1 MLDDYF
7 IVAGLVIL
15 SGLFSGLTLGMFSL
29 NISDLETKI
38 ELGDK
43 DAKSIYS
50 VRKNSFLLLCTLLL
64 GNTAVNSTLSIFLGS
79 IASGVVAG
87 FVATGLIVVIGEIL
101 PQAAFN
107 KHAMKFCARLV
118 WFVKFFQ
125 IVFYPITKPLSV
137 GLNALLG
144 DEDHAVLS
152 KREIGEIVKKQ
163 EDTPESP
170 IDEDEE
176 RIILGALSF
185 SDKLA
190 SDIAT
195 PATVCYYLNQD
206 TEINQTLLEEL
217 RTKGFSRIPIYN
229 DTPDNMVGLLY
240 VKDLITIIGDEKEY
254 TAKEIVRTTKLFKI
268 DESTKLDVL
277 FNELIKRKIHLA
289 LLYDEF
295 GCFAGIVTLED
306 IIEEILSV
314 EIVDEQDQVED
325 MQEFALK
332 KSQSRNIQQNG

>member
-1 MLDDYF
+1 MLVDYF
-7 IVAGLVIL
+7 IVTGLVIL

-29 NISDLETKI
+29 NKPDLETKI

-43 DAKSIYS
+43 DAKNIYS

-79 IASGVVAG
+79 IASGIIAG
-87 FVATGLIVVIGEIL
+87 FTATGLIVIIGEIL
-101 PQAAFN
+101 PQAVFN
-107 KHAMKFCARLV
+107 RHAMKYCAKLV
-118 WFVKFFQ
+118 WFVKIFQ
-125 IVFYPITKPLSV
+125 FIFYPITKPLS
-137 GLNALLG
+137 LALHALLG
-144 DEDHAVLS
+144 DDDQAVLS

-185 SDKLA
+185 SDKMA

-195 PATVCYYLNQD
+195 PATVCYYLNED

-217 RTKGFSRIPIYN
+217 KTKGFSRIPIYS

-240 VKDLITIIGDEKEY
+240 IKDLITIIGNEKEY
-254 TAKEIVRTTKLFKI
+254 TAKEIARKTKLFKI

-295 GCFAGIVTLED
+295 GCFSGIVTLED

-332 KSQSRNIQQNG
+332 KSQNRNKG

>member
-1 MLDDYF
+1 MLSDYF
-7 IVAGLVIL
+7 IVIGLVML

-43 DAKSIYS
+43 QAKSIYS

-79 IASGVVAG
+79 IASGVIAG
-87 FVATGLIVVIGEIL
+87 FVATGLIVVLGEIL

-118 WFVKFFQ
+118 WFVKIFQ
-125 IVFYPITKPLSV
+125 FIFYPVTKPLSII
-137 GLNALLG
+137 LHKTLG
-144 DEDHAVLS
+144 AEDHAVLS
-152 KREIGEIVKKQ
+152 KRELGEIVKKQ

-185 SDKLA
+185 SDKIA

-195 PATVCYYLNQD
+195 PATVSYYLKED
-206 TEINQTLLEEL
+206 TDINQTLLEEL
-217 RTKGFSRIPIYN
+217 KTKGFSRIPIYS

-240 VKDLITIIGDEKEY
+240 VKDLITIIGNDTDYKAKDIAR
-254 TAKEIVRTTKLFKI
+254 TAKLFKI
-268 DESTKLDVL
+268 DETTKLDVL
-277 FNELIKRKIHLA
+277 FNELIKRKVHLA

-332 KSQSRNIQQNG
+332 KSQIRNQV

>member
-1 MLDDYF
+1 MLVEYF
-7 IVAGLVIL
+7 IVIGLVLL

-38 ELGDK
+38 ELDDK
-43 DAKSIYS
+43 QAKRIYS

-64 GNTAVNSTLSIFLGS
+64 GNTAVNATLSIFLGT
-79 IASGVVAG
+79 IASGVIAG
-87 FVATGLIVVIGEIL
+87 FVATGLIVILGEIL
-101 PQAAFN
+101 PQAAFS

-118 WFVKFFQ
+118 WFVKIFQ
-125 IVFYPITKPLSV
+125 FIFYPVTKPLS
-137 GLNALLG
+137 LILHNILG
-144 DEDHAVLS
+144 AEDHAVLS

-195 PATVCYYLNQD
+195 PATVSYYLNED
-206 TEINQTLLEEL
+206 TEINQALLEEL
-217 RTKGFSRIPIYN
+217 KTKGFSRIPIYSE
-229 DTPDNMVGLLY
+229 TPDNMVGLLY
-240 VKDLITIIGDEKEY
+240 IKDLITVIGNDKEY
-254 TAKEIVRTTKLFKI
+254 TVSEIARTAKLFKI
-268 DESTKLDVL
+268 EETTKLDVL
-277 FNELIKRKIHLA
+277 FNELIKRKVHLA

-332 KSQSRNIQQNG
+332 KSQSRIQT